1 MPDAVSA
8 PAIGLRS
15 PLGLSV
21 ATVAAGLAAVPLLT
35 ETGPLSLRMLQHLAI
50 MNVVAPL
57 IAAWLRS
64 RPSTGGFPSLAL
76 AGVLQM
82 LLLWAWHAPAVQT
95 GLSQHPI
102 AELAAALLML
112 AAAIAFWRGVLDASD
127 SGRWSG
133 VGALLFTGKLACLLG
148 ALLVFSGRDLYAGA
162 TFAWCGSGTSTL
174 ADQQLAGLLMITACP
189 LSYLI
194 AGTTTASHL
203 LQTLDERPPADA
215 LPASR

>member
-148 ALLVFSGRDLYAGA
+148 ALLVFSGRDLYAARPSLGA
-162 TFAWCGSGTSTL
+162 GAGRRRWPTS
-174 ADQQLAGLLMITACP
+174 
-189 LSYLI
+189 S
-194 AGTTTASHL
+194 S
-203 LQTLDERPPADA
+203 
-215 LPASR
+215 PAS